1 MDSKPITIT
10 HLTPKQKS
18 MLEKMWATQSLDDLY
33 EYQLSLPPDDL
44 RLSISLV
51 ELLKVESID
60 QIQQET
66 AQYTEAQQIIQ
77 KVKNS
82 C

>member
-10 HLTPKQKS
+10 HLTPKQKY
-18 MLEKMWATQSLDDLY
+18 MLEKMWAAQSLDDLY

-60 QIQQET
+60 QIQQESGNLV
-66 AQYTEAQQIIQ
+66 EAQQIIAS
-77 KVKNS
+77 VK
-82 C
+82 